1 MLLELRTGRIAC
13 RGDLWQKSVLPR
25 RSCNAD
31 STCFAFWSLSHQY
44 LEEQINALDHK
55 FLEKEF
61 LDQHLK
67 KLTLSQI
74 SWNMSLVMNAL
85 DGCLCWITGKVIAPL
100 STISKSCK
108 SCITMLSS
116 TRLWKT
122 ASTSLDSLYFL
133 SKSSNCQMHSIFA
146 KQVEVS
152 D

>member
-1 MLLELRTGRIAC
+1 MFCFLV
-13 RGDLWQKSVLPR
+13 SLPPIFGG
-25 RSCNAD
+25 AI
-31 STCFAFWSLSHQY
+31 T
-44 LEEQINALDHK
+44 ALDHK

-61 LDQHLK
+61 LDHHLK
-67 KLTLSQI
+67 KLTLSQL
-74 SWNMSLVMNAL
+74 SWNMALVVNAL
-85 DGCLCWITGKVIAPL
+85 DGRLCWITGKVIAPL

-116 TRLWKT
+116 TRT

-133 SKSSNCQMHSIFA
+133 SNSSNCQMQRIFT